1 MSKSPIQLFLV
12 DDHEI
17 VRDGIRSYLEDDER
31 FSLVGEAADGE
42 EALKKLEELK
52 EKPDIVLTDI
62 SMEPM
67 DGLELSKKLRQKLP
81 NLKVVVLSML
91 NEHQYIRHIL
101 ETGIEGYVLKTAGEE
116 ELKTAILK
124 VHGGGNYFSQDV
136 TKTVMESIA
145 GKKNKKESR
154 FGVTI
159 PLTDR
164 EKEVLRLIVREYS
177 NSEIAE
183 ELFISPRTVE
193 AHKRNLLEKTGS
205 KNIAGLVL
213 YAINNDIL

>member
-1 MSKSPIQLFLV
+1 MSQSPIQLFLV

-17 VRDGIRSYLEDDER
+17 VRDGIRSYLEDDDR
-31 FSLVGEAADGE
+31 FSLMGEAADGE
-42 EALKKLEELK
+42 EALKNLAALNAL
-52 EKPDIVLTDI
+52 PDIVLTDI

-67 DGLELSKKLRQKLP
+67 DGLELSKRLRKKYP
-81 NLKVVVLSML
+81 DLKVVVLSML

-116 ELKTAILK
+116 ELKSALLK
-124 VHGGGNYFSQDV
+124 VSKGGNYFSQDV

-159 PLTDR
+159 PLTGR
-164 EKEVLRLIVREYS
+164 EKEVLSLIVREYS

-213 YAINNDIL
+213 YAINNDIS